1 MVKIVNKAK
10 MPVRVDEIPI
20 GECFMSEGKLFMRV
34 RNNGGYSSV
43 CLNSGVNQTNIHND
57 TRVQPV
63 NVTIEVG

>member
-1 MVKIVNKAK
+1 MVKIINKAK
-10 MPVRVDEIPI
+10 TPVRVDEILI

-63 NVTIEVG
+63 NVTIEVA